1 MKRRRFLGMAGAGAA
16 GAGLAGRRSRS
27 DGNPAA
33 SPEPDLLARLVRAND
48 ARIPALLDRQ
58 EMGASHPWLGAV
70 RDEHGIHSA
79 GGTAGLVPA
88 FLAALA
94 SPGSRFHGSPEIGAR
109 LALAARALLS
119 LQHADGTV
127 DLHTTNFHSPPDTA
141 FALEPVCVS
150 LSVIRR
156 TPPAVP
162 AQAVSDLERFARKAG
177 DALIVGG
184 IHTPNHRW
192 VVCAALARLHGLFP
206 DPRSVARVD
215 EWLAEGIDID
225 ADGQFSERS
234 TSVYSPVSDRSL
246 LTVAR
251 FLDRDALRDP
261 VRRNLEMTLYYLHAD
276 GDVATEASRRQDQYR
291 RASAAGY
298 HLPCREL
305 ALRDGNGRFAA
316 AARLIEAR
324 EGDSLAGNLIHFLD
338 EPALG
343 RDLPPSTPLP
353 SDFVRHFR
361 GSDLVRIRRGRVS
374 ATLLGGNSCLLSF
387 HKGGAALE
395 AVRLASAFFGKGQFV
410 GEELEIEGDRYLLRQ
425 LLTGP
430 YYQPLP
436 PELRR
441 ADGTWDPADRARRPR
456 SEVQNLDTRLVV
468 RESAGAFEIDVD
480 VTGTDR
486 VPLAIELGFRREGA
500 LAGVVPLEGR
510 KDAFLLPEGTG
521 EYRFDGETIRFGPGR
536 AGHTWT
542 DLRGAL
548 PKLDALSVYLTG
560 FTPFRATLRIA

>member
-1 MKRRRFLGMAGAGAA
+1 MKRRRFLGMGVAGAA
-16 GAGLAGRRSRS
+16 GAGLAGRGYRS
-27 DGNPAA
+27 DANPAA
-33 SPEPDLLARLVRAND
+33 PPGSDLQARLVRAND
-48 ARIPALLDRQ
+48 ARIPERLDRQ

-88 FLAALA
+88 LVAALA

-109 LALAARALLS
+109 LALAARALLA

-141 FALEPVCVS
+141 FALEPVCAS

-156 TPPAVP
+156 AWPAVP
-162 AQAVSDLERFARKAG
+162 AQAASDLERFARKAG
-177 DALIVGG
+177 DALVVGG

-192 VVCAALARLHGLFP
+192 VVCAALARLYALFP

-251 FLDRDALRDP
+251 LLGREALLEP
-261 VRRNLEMTLYYLHAD
+261 VRRNLEMTLHYLHAD

-291 RASAAGY
+291 RASPAGY
-298 HLPCREL
+298 HLPYREL

-316 AARLIEAR
+316 AARLIEAK
-324 EGDSLAGNLIHFLD
+324 EGDSLAGDLIHFLE
-338 EPALG
+338 EPSLG
-343 RDLPPSTPLP
+343 RDLPPSAALP
-353 SDFVRHFR
+353 SDFARPFP

-387 HKGGAALE
+387 HKGGATLE

-410 GEELEIEGDRYLLRQ
+410 GERLEVEGDRYVLRQ
-425 LLTGP
+425 LLAGP

-441 ADGTWDPADRARRPR
+441 ADGTWDPADRARRPQ
-456 SEVQNLDTRLVV
+456 SEVQRLDTRLVV
-468 RESAGAFEIDVD
+468 RELSGAFEIEVEAA
-480 VTGTDR
+480 GTNR
-486 VPLAIELGFRREGA
+486 VPLAIELGFRRGGE

-510 KDAFLLPEGTG
+510 EDAFLLPEGTG
-521 EYRFDGETIRFGPGR
+521 EYRLDGETIRFGPGR

-542 DLRGAL
+542 ELRGAL